1 VTVHAIDKARLEPW
15 ARAGM
20 AAGMTGTPNDPGA
33 VVHHASQSGGE
44 QLLLDAM
51 ERALRAP
58 RGKLALALH
67 LSRLKPPSPL
77 PHHARISRA
86 LLQDTAQRYG
96 GQVFPLR
103 NGDLVLLCTA
113 PTDDQRLVSAQW
125 SPISLP
131 TSLARLFG
139 ADAPEQ
145 DRLTT
150 TWRLDEDAERF
161 RAFVQQRPDG
171 PVVEMGPDEGLGSI
185 AGLLPLEPL
194 IGSAQVPDLLAQQ
207 TAIQLL
213 PGANLP
219 ISARLAPLFRELTF
233 SLAGLTQTREAAETL
248 GDPYLFR
255 YFATRLDARMLAH
268 LHDDLEH
275 GGKLTR
281 GALRQNLPLHL
292 NLTLEGIVS
301 PDFARLVESAR
312 RVGAR
317 FGIEVS
323 LMEATADDGMMAY
336 ARRLLDMAGFPLIV
350 DGLDYVGLTMTHPAG
365 LSPAFVKL
373 AWSPR
378 LAEAA
383 APARAAM
390 EAAIKRIGVERL
402 VLQHAESEAALVW
415 GQAHGISRYQGFFL
429 DAVQSAARISGCH
442 SARACTL
449 RQCITRAASLNPGV
463 RAGCGNPALLDMA
476 PDYRPA
482 QKGAATQAAATPRV
496 PSQDADNAHHRPR

>member
-1 VTVHAIDKARLEPW
+1 MGTVSDHGGLGHNASP
-15 ARAGM
+15 
-20 AAGMTGTPNDPGA
+20 AAG
-33 VVHHASQSGGE
+33 E
-44 QLLLDAM
+44 RLLLDAI

-58 RGKLALALH
+58 RGKFALALH
-67 LSRLKPPSPL
+67 LSRLKPPSPR
-77 PHHARISRA
+77 PHHARIARA
-86 LLQDTAQRYG
+86 LLQDTAQRYS

-103 NGDLVLLCTA
+103 NGDLVLLCTVPA
-113 PTDDQRLVSAQW
+113 DDHRHVSAQW
-125 SPISLP
+125 SPNALPASLV
-131 TSLARLFG
+131 RLFG
-139 ADAPEQ
+139 AEAPEQ
-145 DRLTT
+145 ARLTT
-150 TWRLDEDAERF
+150 TWRLEDEADRF
-161 RAFVQQRPDG
+161 RAFIQQRPDG
-171 PVVEMGPDEGLGSI
+171 PAFEMAPDDGLGSV

-194 IGSAQVPDLLAQQ
+194 IGSALVPDLLAQQ

-233 SLAGLTQTREAAETL
+233 SLTNLTRTPEAVESL

-255 YFATRLDARMLAH
+255 YFATRMDARMLAH
-268 LHDDLEH
+268 LHEDLEH

-317 FGIEVS
+317 FGVEVS
-323 LMEATADDGMMAY
+323 LMEATAEDGMMAY
-336 ARRLLDMAGFPLIV
+336 ARRLLDMAGFSLVV
-350 DGLDYVGLTMTHPAG
+350 DGLDYVGLTMTHPGG
-365 LSPAFVKL
+365 LNPAYIKL

-383 APARAAM
+383 PPARAAM
-390 EAAIKRIGVERL
+390 EAAIKRIGPERL
-402 VLQHAESEAALVW
+402 ILHQAESEAALVW

-429 DAVQSAARISGCH
+429 DAVQGAARISGCH

-449 RQCITRAASLNPGV
+449 RQCVTRAATLNPAQRV
-463 RAGCGNPALLDMA
+463 GCGNPGLLDMA
-476 PDYRPA
+476 PDYRGNQNPPA
-482 QKGAATQAAATPRV
+482 TPAAAPGRAG
-496 PSQDADNAHHRPR
+496 P